1 MHDVTKCCVIFV
13 NNYKKEE
20 MMMAKKLVLALYL
33 IVAGA
38 AWCSAQPTAEAA
50 GSSQQPGTAAT
61 RDTVSLVA
69 VDKIKDK
76 ATRNEVKAQLGT
88 MRFQKAARAM
98 RDGYFVLMASSVRHS
113 PSGAID
119 ASADEQS
126 NFVLV
131 QGQAGVFQTAGHGI
145 NPGLNNMGGF
155 TFKGR
160 VGKPRFSSNKKGDL
174 SMSFTLVGSDVNC
187 DVFITLFHGTGDAEA
202 TVTPAMGRG
211 SFTLRGRL
219 RPYNAQ
225 KHQSRK

>member
-1 MHDVTKCCVIFV
+1 MIV
-13 NNYKKEE
+13 
-20 MMMAKKLVLALYL
+20 KKLVLAFYL
-33 IVAGA
+33 IMAGT
-38 AWCSAQPTAEAA
+38 AWCGAQPVTE
-50 GSSQQPGTAAT
+50 SHSTNQQQGAIEK
-61 RDTVSLVA
+61 RDTVQLVA
-69 VDKIKDK
+69 VDKITDK

-174 SMSFTLVGSDVNC
+174 FMSYTLVGSDVNC

-211 SFTLRGRL
+211 SFTLRGKL
-219 RPYNAQ
+219 RPYKQ
-225 KHQSRK
+225 PTPTSHR

>member
-1 MHDVTKCCVIFV
+1 MIV
-13 NNYKKEE
+13 
-20 MMMAKKLVLALYL
+20 KKLVLALYL
-33 IVAGA
+33 IMAGA
-38 AWCSAQPTAEAA
+38 AWCGAQPATESHSA
-50 GSSQQPGTAAT
+50 SQQPGAIEK
-61 RDTVSLVA
+61 RDTVRLVA
-69 VDKIKDK
+69 ADKITDK

-160 VGKPRFSSNKKGDL
+160 VGKPRFSSNKKGDIF
-174 SMSFTLVGSDVNC
+174 MSFTLVGSDVNC
-187 DVFITLFHGTGDAEA
+187 DVYITLFHGTGDAEA

-211 SFTLRGRL
+211 SFTLRGKL
-219 RPYNAQ
+219 RPYKQPTAT
-225 KHQSRK
+225 STR